1 MCVLRWH
8 GSHRPPRERGRVC
21 VCAIEREA
29 ESVWESKRERERES
43 EKEKDDSVS
52 ISSRVEIFVDRG
64 RAVFKLDPPKKARQK
79 IPPKKLRSK
88 KNILLLFKGKPP
100 KQNKNYLR
108 LSRSDSFPIRF
119 VSNHVP
125 IKQQKTGFAIFFRK
139 RARLDFG
146 RIKTILKELSLVA
159 SNRNESTTN

>member
-1 MCVLRWH
+1 MDHTDR
-8 GSHRPPRERGRVC
+8 R
-21 VCAIEREA
+21 AREA
-29 ESVWESKRERERES
+29 ECVSVLL
-43 EKEKDDSVS
+43 SVS

-146 RIKTILKELSLVA
+146 LIKTILKELSLVA